1 MLSKYNANAQ
11 KDNKGGR
18 KGSGAGAAISYYQS
32 KIASFSPPT
41 SASTNY
47 STNTATGKN
56 TNKKKDEKDRL
67 MH

>member
-11 KDNKGGR
+11 KDHKGGR

-56 TNKKKDEKDRL
+56 KKKDEKDRL

>member
-11 KDNKGGR
+11 KEYKGGR
-18 KGSGAGAAISYYQS
+18 KGAGTGAAISYYQN

>member
-11 KDNKGGR
+11 YKGGR
-18 KGSGAGAAISYYQS
+18 KGGEAGAGATISYYQS

-47 STNTATGKN
+47 SINTATGKN

-67 MH
+67 IH